1 MRAVPYRLVSA
12 AGVGALAASLLGAG
26 SAPSATAVFAGGCFW
41 GVESVFEH
49 VRGVKSATS
58 GYAVPA
64 AGSTADTGF
73 AEAVRV
79 VYDPARV
86 SYRQLLEIYFLV
98 AHDPTQRNRQG
109 PDVGPRYRS
118 IVFFSDDEQRG
129 AARAFLDS
137 LAAAK
142 TYSRPIVTE
151 ILPLAR
157 FRIAE
162 DFHQD
167 YAARHPTDAYIEYN
181 DAPKIVDLRR
191 RYPALYKE

>member
-1 MRAVPYRLVSA
+1 MNTPRL
-12 AGVGALAASLLGAG
+12 LAATLLAGSLLGAR

-49 VRGVKSATS
+49 VRGIKSATS

-64 AGSTADTGF
+64 AGSATDSSY

-79 VYDPARV
+79 VYDPSRV
-86 SYRQLLEIYFLV
+86 TYHQLLEIYFLV

-109 PDVGPRYRS
+109 PDVGPEYRS
-118 IVFFSDDEQRG
+118 IIFFSDDAQRA
-129 AARAFLDS
+129 AARAYLDS

-142 TYSRPIVTE
+142 VYPRPIVTE
-151 ILPLAR
+151 ILSLGR

-167 YAARHPTDAYIEYN
+167 YAARHPTDAYIVYN
-181 DAPKIVDLRR
+181 DAPKILDLRHR
-191 RYPALYKE
+191 FPALYKE